1 MEGYVKGCGL
11 TDANPIDDGSGV
23 VEGQRGGLRIL
34 GGLGDAEILDRTKTT
49 LSGTHSFHAA

>member
-11 TDANPIDDGSGV
+11 TEATRIDDGSGV

-34 GGLGDAEILDRTKTT
+34 GGLGNAETLDRTKTT
-49 LSGTHSFHAA
+49 LSGTHSLHAA